1 MLTKYA
7 HRDWMIGEVSLS
19 EFFYYYFYLSY
30 KYCKVQYYVAIF
42 RLSFKMQ
49 AKCP

>member
-19 EFFYYYFYLSY
+19 EFFII
-30 KYCKVQYYVAIF
+30 IF
-42 RLSFKMQ
+42 IYHINIV
-49 AKCP
+49 KCNIMLPYSD